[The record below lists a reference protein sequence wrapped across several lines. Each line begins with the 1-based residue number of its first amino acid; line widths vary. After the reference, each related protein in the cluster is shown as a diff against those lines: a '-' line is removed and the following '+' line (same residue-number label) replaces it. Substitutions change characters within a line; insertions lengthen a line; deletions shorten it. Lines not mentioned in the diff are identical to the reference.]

1 MIDIF
6 WRAGGSRG
14 WVLMAR
20 LREVQPVGVE
30 TRVILL
36 STFVRGDGILFL
48 IVTSLFQGSGRA
60 FLLRRFSRDDFLC

>member
-1 MIDIF
+1 
-6 WRAGGSRG
+6 
-14 WVLMAR
+14 MAR

-60 FLLRRFSRDDFLC
+60 FFCDVFPATTFYASLV